1 MQIDLTEPELLKLLE
16 VQYLKGRLDELQLKA
31 YPNIVNLQRQR
42 KIDMRIDKYYKKLK
56 QVDESAYYLY
66 MTEHA
71 NRIVAKRKS
80 QAKIKEL
87 LEDILPSIDAETQKE
102 TYEKIK
108 AQLHSYKWQKG

>member
-1 MQIDLTEPELLKLLE
+1 LLKLLE